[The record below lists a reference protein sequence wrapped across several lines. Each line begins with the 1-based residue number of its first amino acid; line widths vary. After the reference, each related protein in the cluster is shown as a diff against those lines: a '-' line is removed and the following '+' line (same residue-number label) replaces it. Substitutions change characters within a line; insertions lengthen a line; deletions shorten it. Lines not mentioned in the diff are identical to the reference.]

1 MTDNNSD
8 TSFFDGFDTAE
19 TVAAVATD
27 EQPLS
32 SDAAEQMGLTPIGEE
47 ETEEAAGEEENSDTD
62 AEGEEDNSDADAEE
76 EENSKSGEVKALNE
90 EEVKKAETAIAAKKD
105 EDEEDEEDEDKLYPV
120 IDNSYDN
127 MGACQ
132 VNITYS
138 LLPTK
143 GESTS
148 SDEREVLVTVY
159 DHDDPP
165 LIREC
170 RLQDLGDLPKIVK
183 DMMTELAKTLPSRAE
198 ARAKEKQEEKEERE
212 KRKARLAEEPHR
224 QDAGKACGQDSSE
237 DSGNKRAGRPDR
249 FVRRSDGQ
257 VNQEGGSNP

>member
-1 MTDNNSD
+1 MDNSSD
-8 TSFFDGFDTAE
+8 TGFFDDFNTSE
-19 TVAAVATD
+19 TVAID
-27 EQPLS
+27 EQPLIPVP
-32 SDAAEQMGLTPIGEE
+32 AQAGLSLIGEE
-47 ETEEAAGEEENSDTD
+47 KTEETEKEESSDMDTEGEEENSNTD

-76 EENSKSGEVKALNE
+76 EEKSEGNEVKTLSE
-90 EEVKKAETAIAAKKD
+90 DEVKKAETAIAKTKKD
-105 EDEEDEEDEDKLYPV
+105 EEEDEDKLYPV
-120 IDNSYDN
+120 IDDSYEDL
-127 MGACQ
+127 GACQ

-143 GESTS
+143 GESTN

-170 RLQDLGDLPKIVK
+170 QLKDLGEQPEIGK

-212 KRKARLAEEPHR
+212 KRKARLAKSRTGKTPAKPAAKTPAKTPATKEP
-224 QDAGKACGQDSSE
+224 AGQIDLFGDLMGK
-237 DSGNKRAGRPDR
+237 
-249 FVRRSDGQ
+249 
-257 VNQEGGSNP
+257 

>member
-120 IDNSYDN
+120 IDDSYDN

-165 LIREC
+165 FIREC
-170 RLQDLGDLPKIVK
+170 RLNDLGELPKIAQE
-183 DMMTELAKTLPSRAE
+183 MMAELAKTLPSRAE
-198 ARAKEKQEEKEERE
+198 ARAKEKQEEKDERE
-212 KRKARLAEEPHR
+212 KRKARLAKSHTKTPVKPAAKTPAKTPATKEP
-224 QDAGKACGQDSSE
+224 AGQIDLFGDLMGK
-237 DSGNKRAGRPDR
+237 
-249 FVRRSDGQ
+249 
-257 VNQEGGSNP
+257 

>member
-1 MTDNNSD
+1 MDNSSD
-8 TSFFDGFDTAE
+8 TGFFDDFNTSE
-19 TVAAVATD
+19 TVAID
-27 EQPLS
+27 EQPLIPVP
-32 SDAAEQMGLTPIGEE
+32 AQTGLSLIGEKETE
-47 ETEEAAGEEENSDTD
+47 ETEKEESSDMDTEGEEENSNTD

-76 EENSKSGEVKALNE
+76 EENSKGGDEVKALNE

-105 EDEEDEEDEDKLYPV
+105 EDEDKLYPV
-120 IDNSYDN
+120 IDDSYNSLA
-127 MGACQ
+127 ACQ

-212 KRKARLAEEPHR
+212 KRKARLAKKSNTGKTPAMKEP
-224 QDAGKACGQDSSE
+224 AGQIDLFGDLMGK
-237 DSGNKRAGRPDR
+237 
-249 FVRRSDGQ
+249 
-257 VNQEGGSNP
+257 